1 MIGEQRIVRSFLRG
15 EPLTRGQLEVELR
28 PSPPTTDPRS
38 GRPMSV
44 PPLSILWVEERP
56 LAVRVRNVV
65 VLSSFPSLPR
75 LATLVE
81 STANASGLAVEQLTE
96 AAVWRTFAQPP
107 RPRLAYER

>member
-15 EPLTRGQLEVELR
+15 ESLTRGQLEVELR

-38 GRPMSV
+38 GRPVSV

-75 LATLVE
+75 LATLVD
-81 STANASGLAVEQLTE
+81 STASASGLAVEQATE
-96 AAVWRTFAQPP
+96 AAVWRMFAQPP
-107 RPRLAYER
+107 RPRLAR